1 MTMAEGDQ
9 GEGAGLLAAAVGNWK
24 LDPAATTIE
33 LRTKAMW
40 GLAKVKA
47 HFKAIEGNAVVG
59 EGGTV
64 SGTIVTDAGSVDT
77 KNTKRDA
84 HLRSGDF
91 FEVEKFPSFTYAVTG
106 ARPAAGGKITL
117 NGTFTVRD
125 QTRPLDVLAT
135 ATENGPDRMTITAE
149 TDLDRSQWGLTWAK
163 MGAGLHNH
171 LVITAQF
178 ARV

>member
-1 MTMAEGDQ
+1 MADTGQ
-9 GEGAGLLAAAVGNWK
+9 GGGAGLPAAAAGSWK
-24 LDPAATTIE
+24 LDPVATTIE

-47 HFKAIEGNAVVG
+47 HFKAIEGSAVVSEDG
-59 EGGTV
+59 RV
-64 SGTIVTDAGSVDT
+64 SGTIVIDARSVDT
-77 KNTKRDA
+77 KNSKRDT

-91 FEVEKFPSFTYAVTG
+91 FEVEKYPSFTYSVTG
-106 ARPAAGGKITL
+106 ASPAAGGKTKL

-135 ATENGPDRMTITAE
+135 TTENGPDRVTITAE
-149 TDLDRSQWGLTWAK
+149 TELDRSQWGLTWAK
-163 MGAGLHNH
+163 MGAGLHNQ

-178 ARV
+178 TRV